1 MNHGKARALSDQMM
15 IFYRLYNEKV
25 LRKFGELH
33 RDVVPPA
40 QYLLLGIIAEAGR
53 ITAGELSERAL
64 MQKQQVTKALN
75 QLEQAKGR
83 LTETDYK
90 GMIVRLRLP
99 DNRRQVWL
107 ECTPQALELQRAVTR
122 ETQARLSSVFDQLEE
137 QDMDDY
143 LSAMQT
149 VNRILEKFPA
159 GGKNREG

>member
-1 MNHGKARALSDQMM
+1 MKEQATIDVLSQETQR
-15 IFYRLYNEKV
+15 FYRLYHEKISRRVRAV
-25 LRKFGELH
+25 LGDALTP
-33 RDVVPPA
+33 V
-40 QYLLLGIIAEAGR
+40 QYLLLGIIAEEGP
-53 ITAGELSERAL
+53 ISMSEIGERVT

-75 QLEQAKGR
+75 QLE
-83 LTETDYK
+83 DK

-149 VNRILEKFPA
+149 VNRILEKFPT

>member
-64 MQKQQVTKALN
+64 MQKQ
-75 QLEQAKGR
+75 
-83 LTETDYK
+83 
-90 GMIVRLRLP
+90 
-99 DNRRQVWL
+99 
-107 ECTPQALELQRAVTR
+107 
-122 ETQARLSSVFDQLEE
+122 
-137 QDMDDY
+137 
-143 LSAMQT
+143 
-149 VNRILEKFPA
+149 
-159 GGKNREG
+159 

>member
-1 MNHGKARALSDQMM
+1 MNHDKARALSDQMM
-15 IFYRLYNEKV
+15 VFYRLYNEKV

-75 QLEQAKGR
+75 QLE
-83 LTETDYK
+83 DK

-107 ECTPQALELQRAVTR
+107 ECTPQALALQHSVKQ
-122 ETQARLSSVFDQLEE
+122 ETQSRLMAIFDQLDE
-137 QDMDDY
+137 QDMTDY
-143 LSAMQT
+143 LSAIQT

-159 GGKNREG
+159 GGKKKEE

>member
-64 MQKQQVTKALN
+64 MQKQQVTSVIN
-75 QLEQAKGR
+75 QLEEKGLVTR
-83 LTETDYK
+83 ARRSE
-90 GMIVRLRLP
+90 
-99 DNRRQVWL
+99 NRRLVWL
-107 ECTPQALELQRAVTR
+107 EATSRAR
-122 ETQARLSSVFDQLEE
+122 ELEE
-137 QDMDDY
+137 EIVRQTQQAFGSLFESLTDEETEEY
-143 LSAMQT
+143 LLAMQT
-149 VNRILEKFPA
+149 ANRLLARLP
-159 GGKNREG
+159 GGKI

>member
-1 MNHGKARALSDQMM
+1 MNHGKARELSNQMM
-15 IFYRLYNEKV
+15 VFYRLYNEKV

-40 QYLLLGIIAEAGR
+40 QYLLMGIIAEAGR

-75 QLEQAKGR
+75 QLE
-83 LTETDYK
+83 DK

-107 ECTPQALELQRAVTR
+107 ECTPQAIELQRAVTL
-122 ETQARLSSVFDQLEE
+122 ETQSHLMDVFDQLEV

-143 LSAMQT
+143 LAAMLT
-149 VNRILEKFPA
+149 INRILEKFPTDE
-159 GGKNREG
+159 KNREI

>member
-1 MNHGKARALSDQMM
+1 MNHGKARELSNQMM
-15 IFYRLYNEKV
+15 VFYRLYNEKV

-53 ITAGELSERAL
+53 ITVGDLSERAL

-75 QLEQAKGR
+75 QLE
-83 LTETDYK
+83 DK

-107 ECTPQALELQRAVTR
+107 ECTPQAIELQRAVTL
-122 ETQARLSSVFDQLEE
+122 ETQSHLMDVFDQLEE

-143 LSAMQT
+143 LAAMLT
-149 VNRILEKFPA
+149 INRILEKFPTDE
-159 GGKNREG
+159 KNREI